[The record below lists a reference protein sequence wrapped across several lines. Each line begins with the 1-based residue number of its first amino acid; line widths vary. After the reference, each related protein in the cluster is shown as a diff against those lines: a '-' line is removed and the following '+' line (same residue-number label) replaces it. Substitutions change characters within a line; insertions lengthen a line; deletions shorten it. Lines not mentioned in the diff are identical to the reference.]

1 MLLVDTSVLVY
12 AVGIDHALC
21 SPARRFVQDVQSGA
35 TDGQTTPA
43 VLQEFAHVRGRR
55 RSREDAAR
63 LADRYAAML
72 SPLVTVTARDVAEG
86 LDIWAGV
93 PDIGAFDAVLSAVAL
108 AHGARLLSADRGF
121 SRVPGLE
128 WIDLADY

>member
-21 SPARRFVQDVQSGA
+21 GPARRFVQDVQSGA
-35 TDGQTTPA
+35 TDGQTTPE

-108 AHGARLLSADRGF
+108 AHGARVLSADRAF